1 MAPLVYTVKFNMKKV
16 CGEGESLC
24 VLGSLPELGV
34 WKEFKHHLKMTGDN
48 VWESV
53 KPLVTR

>member
-1 MAPLVYTVKFNMKKV
+1 MYTVKFNMKKV